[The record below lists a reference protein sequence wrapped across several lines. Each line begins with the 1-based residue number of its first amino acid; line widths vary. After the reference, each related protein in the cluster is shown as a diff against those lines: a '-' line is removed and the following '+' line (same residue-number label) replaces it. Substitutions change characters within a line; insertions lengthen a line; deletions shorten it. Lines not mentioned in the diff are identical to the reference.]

1 MGTLTAALPAG
12 YGCPVS
18 VPQYARYRSSVVI
31 YSIVIRSFSTRF
43 PFQKGKNEGNISKN
57 DMIKNDSTSSHEGA
71 QSNVVVNIRH
81 YRKAGERRSKLA
93 KGGVKHHGIKSKFC
107 AKWQAFHRKV
117 TLLPLGLLQRYQS
130 FINGLGKA
138 FERQA
143 SISAALS
150 NIILKRS
157 RDCWV
162 ATPFPLFRYEVTW
175 RLTEW

>member
-1 MGTLTAALPAG
+1 MGTLTAALPTG

-43 PFQKGKNEGNISKN
+43 PFQKGKNEKKKKKN

-81 YRKAGERRSKLA
+81 YRKVGERRSKLA
-93 KGGVKHHGIKSKFC
+93 KGGAKHHGIKGKFC
-107 AKWQAFHRKV
+107 AKRQAFHRKV
-117 TLLPLGLLQRYQS
+117 TLLPFGLLQRYQS

-143 SISAALS
+143 FTSLLRYR
-150 NIILKRS
+150 IL
-157 RDCWV
+157 
-162 ATPFPLFRYEVTW
+162 Y
-175 RLTEW
+175 

>member
-43 PFQKGKNEGNISKN
+43 PFQKGKNEGNITKN
-57 DMIKNDSTSSHEGA
+57 DRIKNDATLGPVGS
-71 QSNVVVNIRH
+71 QRNIGDK
-81 YRKAGERRSKLA
+81 YASLSERWSKLA
-93 KGGVKHHGIKSKFC
+93 KGGVKHHGIKGKFC
-107 AKWQAFHRKV
+107 AKRQAFHRKV
-117 TLLPLGLLQRYQS
+117 TLLPFGLLQRYQS

-150 NIILKRS
+150 DIILKRS
-157 RDCWV
+157 RDRWV
-162 ATPFPLFRYEVTW
+162 ATPFSIIDRRLFS
-175 RLTEW
+175 L

>member
-57 DMIKNDSTSSHEGA
+57 DRIKNDATLGPMGSQRNMGDKYASLS
-71 QSNVVVNIRH
+71 
-81 YRKAGERRSKLA
+81 ERWSKLA
-93 KGGVKHHGIKSKFC
+93 KGGAKHHEIKGKFC
-107 AKWQAFHRKV
+107 AKRQAFHRKV

-130 FINGLGKA
+130 FINGLGKTY
-138 FERQA
+138 ERQA

-162 ATPFPLFRYEVTW
+162 ATPFSIIDRRLFS
-175 RLTEW
+175 L

>member
-81 YRKAGERRSKLA
+81 YRKVGERRSKLA
-93 KGGVKHHGIKSKFC
+93 KGEVKHHGLKSNFC
-107 AKWQAFHRKV
+107 AKRQASHRKV
-117 TLLPLGLLQRYQS
+117 TLLPFGLLQRYQS
-130 FINGLGKA
+130 FINGLGKTY
-138 FERQA
+138 ERQA
-143 SISAALS
+143 SISTALS

-157 RDCWV
+157 RDRWV
-162 ATPFPLFRYEVTW
+162 ATPFL
-175 RLTEW
+175 